1 MQTRLDRAK
10 QFLSFDSLKGYGN
23 LLSKKR
29 YDTTKESKKILYD
42 DSYNELDNIFK
53 KINKNVLVRIKYYN
67 DDQYIESTGRV
78 KKIDLYRR
86 KIYFL
91 RSIIDM
97 DNIIEIDII
106 EDIGI

>member
-53 KINKNVLVRIKYYN
+53 KINKNMLIRIKYYN

-97 DNIIEIDII
+97 DNIVEIDII

>member
-53 KINKNVLVRIKYYN
+53 KYYN

>member
-1 MQTRLDRAK
+1 MQTMLDSAK

-53 KINKNVLVRIKYYN
+53 KINKNMLIRIKYYN

>member
-10 QFLSFDSLKGYGN
+10 QFLAFESLKGYRN
-23 LLSKKR
+23 LVRNKNC
-29 YDTTKESKKILYD
+29 KKIDKKLLFD
-42 DSYNELDNIFK
+42 DSYNELDNTFK
-53 KINKNVLVRIKYYN
+53 KIKKDLLIRVKYYS

-78 KKIDLYRR
+78 KKIDIYRR

-91 RSIIDM
+91 KSIIDM

-106 EDIGI
+106 DNIDV

>member
-53 KINKNVLVRIKYYN
+53 KINKNMLIRIKYYN

>member
-23 LLSKKR
+23 LLNKKR
-29 YDTTKESKKILYD
+29 YDTTKESRKILYD
-42 DSYNELDNIFK
+42 DSYNELDNVFK
-53 KINKNVLVRIKYYN
+53 RINKNMLIRIKYYD

-78 KKIDLYRR
+78 KKIDLYRK

>member
-42 DSYNELDNIFK
+42 DSYNELDNVFK
-53 KINKNVLVRIKYYN
+53 KINKNMLIRIKYYN